1 MDTFKYLL
9 LGGGM
14 SAGYAAK
21 EFVTQGIEAGELCI
35 VSMDQHPPYQRP
47 PLSKSYLAGED
58 SEEDILINPR
68 SFYDENGIDLRLKT
82 RVTSVDLDERTATT
96 ASDVSIGYEILII
109 ATGSWVR
116 YLDIPGSDLD
126 GVLYLRDMEMSD
138 AIRDAAQNADRAVV
152 VGGGFIG
159 TEIAAYLAQT
169 DTKTTLAYRQDRL
182 IATFFTEEMSRAY
195 EDAFTDH
202 DVELIAGAD
211 VAGFEGDG
219 VVSAVRLAD
228 GSSIPADMVVCGVGA
243 VQEVGLFEDTDIE
256 ADGLIPVD
264 EYLRTARPNVYAC
277 GDVAR
282 IYDPYFDKDRHI
294 EHEDNARRSG
304 KHVARMVMGDQ
315 DPYDYLPYFWSEVF
329 DFSWE
334 LWGDT
339 AEADHVFHRKA
350 QRDEDMVV
358 IWTKGNRVVAAW
370 GPWTMPKDDKKLLQQ
385 WIKSGEA
392 VDVEKLADETT
403 SIADLQ

>member
-1 MDTFKYLL
+1 MDTFRYLL

-14 SAGYAAK
+14 AAGYAAK
-21 EFVTQGIEAGELCI
+21 EFVTEGVDGSELCI
-35 VSMDQHPPYQRP
+35 VSMDKHPPYQRP
-47 PLSKSYLAGED
+47 PLSKSYLAGKD
-58 SEEDILINPR
+58 TQEDILINPR
-68 SFYDENGIDLRLKT
+68 SFYGDNGIDLRLQT
-82 RVTSVDLDERTATT
+82 RVTSVDLDERTVTT
-96 ASDVSIGYEILII
+96 ASDVTVGYEILII

-126 GVLYLRDMEMSD
+126 GVLYLRDMEMAD
-138 AIRDAAQNADRAVV
+138 AIRDAAQDAERAVV

-169 DTKTTLAYRQDRL
+169 DTKTAIAYRDERL
-182 IATFFTEEMSRAY
+182 LSSFFTEEMSRAY
-195 EDAFTDH
+195 ENAFADH

-219 VVSAVRLAD
+219 AVSEVRLAD

-243 VQEVGLFEDTDIE
+243 IQEVGLFEDTDIE
-256 ADGLIPVD
+256 SDGLIPVD

-282 IYDPYFDKDRHI
+282 IYDPYFDNDHHI
-294 EHEDNARRSG
+294 EHEDHARRSG

-334 LWGDT
+334 FWGDT
-339 AEADHVFHRKA
+339 ADADRVVHREA

-358 IWTKGNRVVAAW
+358 VWTKGDRVVAAW
-370 GPWTMPKDDKKLLQQ
+370 GPWTMP
-385 WIKSGEA
+385 
-392 VDVEKLADETT
+392 
-403 SIADLQ
+403 